1 MKELPVGKIPS
12 RLLEEVL
19 ERYPGAKDPRVI
31 IGPRVGEDAAVI
43 DIGPKYLVA
52 KTDPITYAT
61 ERIGWYVV
69 NINANDVATMGATPK
84 WFLATLFLPEDCS
97 SEDMVREIFADM
109 SRAAQELGV
118 ALCGGHTEV
127 TSGLDRPIVVGQ
139 MLGEVEKDRLV
150 LKTQARPGDDIIL
163 TKGIAIEGTAIIAR
177 EKGPELIKTFGQD
190 MVKRA
195 QNFLYEPGISIIREA
210 LLAARAAR
218 VHAMHD
224 LTEGGLATGVLEMA
238 QIAGLGV
245 AINKDR
251 IRCYPETESLCS
263 HYGLNPLGLIASGS
277 LLIALDPK
285 DTQRVLD
292 ALRKEGIQA
301 EAIGSLT
308 EKKKGFRILEDKEAK
323 ELPFFQVD
331 EIARLF
337 EAEGKKSSALP
348 R

>member
-1 MKELPVGKIPS
+1 
-12 RLLEEVL
+12 
-19 ERYPGAKDPRVI
+19 
-31 IGPRVGEDAAVI
+31 
-43 DIGPKYLVA
+43 
-52 KTDPITYAT
+52 
-61 ERIGWYVV
+61 
-69 NINANDVATMGATPK
+69 
-84 WFLATLFLPEDCS
+84 
-97 SEDMVREIFADM
+97 
-109 SRAAQELGV
+109 
-118 ALCGGHTEV
+118 
-127 TSGLDRPIVVGQ
+127 Q

-150 LKTQARPGDDIIL
+150 LKTQAQPGDDIIL

-177 EKGPELIKTFGQD
+177 ERGPELIKTFGQD

-245 AINKDR
+245 TINKDR

-263 HYGLNPLGLIASGS
+263 HYGLNPLGLIASGA

-308 EKKKGFRILEDKEAK
+308 EEKKGFRILEDKEAK